1 MRFKRFNKTFCT
13 LALAALYTITTY
25 GVTVTDVTSSHWA
38 YSAIVNLEEKGV
50 ISLNASGQ
58 FFPNQLMD
66 YFEVADVLARATGY
80 VDPDVSR
87 NTDATLLASIASNYE
102 SKKPLLQSYAKKY
115 STWNSAYNQQIA
127 YLLGKGCLTTAD
139 LDKFITKTATSE
151 TKNPVTKEELS
162 IFIVRMLGKEKTA
175 KTYTATGFKDEVTMS
190 AEAKPYM
197 AYLKSIGIINADAA
211 GNGNGKSKVTK
222 ALCAKMVYS
231 ALEINESTKNQGNT
245 SVSTPNTTNPGAKIG
260 VVKKVLTKNQSE
272 YHVMLQI
279 GENTSYYSIKNT
291 TKILDAAGNEVS
303 VTKLVGQTLEVTL
316 AMEGSTEY
324 ITTAKIATQTPGTT
338 TPTPGITTPTLP
350 GTTTPTLPDTIGGT
364 TPSNGSSVTN
374 DVTISGV
381 LSQEI
386 TNGIC
391 RLTLTD
397 GTPKTFILDTNYS
410 VTLNGRIADVSEIAV
425 GDTIVATAK
434 DSIIMSIQA
443 ISGSNSQLNN
453 GEITEI
459 KIANGDYNFTI
470 KQESRRATV
479 SVPESATITR
489 NGKNAKLDALRVG
502 DTINV
507 TKVNGIVTQ
516 VQATS
521 IKTTVQGTISQII
534 VGSTSQVVVNVNK
547 VPITYN
553 IASDAE
559 IYDTATDKVISI
571 RDLHLGQTATLLLD
585 SKEVI
590 SLDID
595 SKANS
600 VNLVGTITKVGRR
613 AAYIDVL
620 VDYDYVTGESKVNKR
635 IELTDSVKVN
645 SNGKSKDIYD
655 LEADMNVVITFKYL
669 DDVTPQKIT
678 III

>member
-50 ISLNASGQ
+50 ISLNANGQ

-87 NTDATLLASIASNYE
+87 NTDPALLASIASNYE
-102 SKKPLLQSYAKKY
+102 SKKPILQSYAKKY

-151 TKNPVTKEELS
+151 TKNAVTKEELS

-175 KTYTATGFKDEVTMS
+175 KTYTTTGFKDEQAMS

-197 AYLKSIGIINADAA
+197 AYLKSIGIISADAA

-222 ALCAKMVYS
+222 ALCAKMVNS
-231 ALEINESTKNQGNT
+231 ALEINESTKNQT
-245 SVSTPNTTNPGAKIG
+245 STPVPTPNTTNPGAKVG
-260 VVKKVLTKNQSE
+260 VVKKVLTKNPAE

-324 ITTAKIATQTPGTT
+324 ITTAKIATLQTPSTT
-338 TPTPGITTPTLP
+338 TPTIPAATGGSTLP
-350 GTTTPTLPDTIGGT
+350 NGADSGVT
-364 TPSNGSSVTN
+364 SNT
-374 DVTISGV
+374 TISGV

-391 RLTLTD
+391 RLTLSD
-397 GTPKTFILDTNYS
+397 GTPKTYILDTNYT
-410 VTLNGRIADVSEIAV
+410 VTLNGKVADVSELAV
-425 GDTIVATAK
+425 GDTIVANAR

-443 ISGSNSQLNN
+443 VTGSNSQLNN

-459 KIANGDYNFTI
+459 KIENGDYNFTI
-470 KQESRRATV
+470 KQESRKATV

-489 NGKNAKLDALRVG
+489 NGKNVRANALRIG
-502 DTINV
+502 DTINI

-521 IKTTVQGTISQII
+521 VKTTVQGTISQII

-590 SLDID
+590 SLDVD

-600 VNLVGTITKVGRR
+600 VNLVGTITKVGRK

-620 VDYDYVTGESKVNKR
+620 LDYDYITGESKVNRR

-645 SNGKSKDIYD
+645 INGRSKDIYD

-669 DDVTPQKIT
+669 DDITPQKIT
-678 III
+678 IIS

>member
-1 MRFKRFNKTFCT
+1 MRFKRFNKIFCT

-50 ISLNASGQ
+50 ISLNANGQ

-66 YFEVADVLARATGY
+66 YFEAADVLARATGY

-87 NTDATLLASIASNYE
+87 NTDAALLAKIASNYE
-102 SKKPLLQSYAKKY
+102 SKKPILQSYAKKY
-115 STWNSAYNQQIA
+115 ATWNSAYNQQIA
-127 YLLGKGCLTTAD
+127 YLLGRGCLTTAD
-139 LDKFITKTATSE
+139 LDKFITKTASAE
-151 TKNPVTKEELS
+151 TKNVITKEELS

-175 KTYTATGFKDEVTMS
+175 KTYTTTGFKDEATMS

-197 AYLKSIGIINADAA
+197 AYLKSIGMISADAA
-211 GNGNGKSKVTK
+211 GNGNGKAKVTK
-222 ALCAKMVYS
+222 ALCAKLVNS
-231 ALEINESTKNQGNT
+231 ALEINESTNSQT
-245 SVSTPNTTNPGAKIG
+245 STTVPTPSTTNPGAKIG
-260 VVKKVLTKNQSE
+260 VVKKVFIKNETE

-291 TKILDAAGNEVS
+291 TKVLDAAGNAVAL
-303 VTKLVGQTLEVTL
+303 TKLVGQSLEVTL
-316 AMEGSTEY
+316 AMEGTTEY
-324 ITTAKIATQTPGTT
+324 ITSAKIATTQTPSTT
-338 TPTPGITTPTLP
+338 TPTISDDGSTLP
-350 GTTTPTLPDTIGGT
+350 NTSGSEVT
-364 TPSNGSSVTN
+364 SNVT
-374 DVTISGV
+374 VSGV
-381 LSQEI
+381 LNQEI

-391 RLTLTD
+391 RLTLAD
-397 GTPKTFILDTNYS
+397 GTSKTYILDTNYT
-410 VTLNGRIADVSEIAV
+410 VTLNGRLADVSELVV
-425 GDTIVATAK
+425 GDTIVATAR

-443 ISGSNSQLNN
+443 VTGSNSQLNN
-453 GEITEI
+453 GELTEI
-459 KIANGDYNFTI
+459 KIVNGDYNFTI
-470 KQESRRATV
+470 KQESRKATV
-479 SVPESATITR
+479 TVPESAVIIR
-489 NGKNAKLDALRVG
+489 NGKNVRASALRVG

-521 IKTTVQGTISQII
+521 VKTTVQGTISQII
-534 VGSTSQVVVNVNK
+534 VGTTSQVVVNVNK
-547 VPITYN
+547 TPITYN

-571 RDLHLGQTATLLLD
+571 RDLHIGQTATLLLD

-595 SKANS
+595 SKTDS
-600 VNLVGTITKVGRR
+600 VNLVGTITKVGRK

-620 VDYDYVTGESKVNKR
+620 IDYDYITGESKVNRR

-645 SNGKSKDIYD
+645 INGKSKDIYD

-669 DDVTPQKIT
+669 DDTIPQKIT
-678 III
+678 II